1 MTDRELLELAA
12 KANGYQVKGWVGE
25 YLVFFNPIT
34 GSAEER
40 WNPLNDDGDALR
52 LAAILDLDIQWFPK
66 QRFVSASR
74 PGVAEIIGW
83 VDDSDRAGA
92 LRRAITVAAAKIG
105 KSL

>member
-1 MTDRELLELAA
+1 MDDIELLGLAA
-12 KANGYQVKGWVGE
+12 KAAGYQVEWVKNSGCF
-25 YLVFFNPIT
+25 YRR
-34 GSAEER
+34 EEEIGCEAFDS
-40 WNPLNDDGDALR
+40 LDDDGDAFR

-83 VDDSDRAGA
+83 VDESGRAGA

-105 KSL
+105 KAL